1 MRKWDIK
8 ISNINTSLNLWWI
21 EEEFHI
27 YELIK
32 RKEDI
37 LWEIRKYIDKWYH
50 LLSIDEMKELAR
62 LKMSLYRIKQ
72 RINKL
77 QTEDRIVDT
86 NRNIKK
92 ANKEEISKSLVE
104 INWNMNE
111 EEFSD
116 FFSWLVNNIINNQME
131 VYHIKQVFSLN
142 SSLSRYYNYIKLY
155 GNNIVI
161 KESLDILNNYIESVI
176 LDKCITGKMGT
187 KVWELLLKQHHWYN
201 EEDKNINKQVINVN
215 ILNQHST
222 EELIDFIENKKVL
235 DMKLLNNKQ

>member
-155 GNNIVI
+155 GNNVVI

-235 DMKLLNNKQ
+235 DMKLLNNK